1 MSTVDATIAAIT
13 GKIELF
19 LISIPESVGL
29 LIFGAILIIGA
40 VLTRRHLRETNIS
53 DLE

>member
-1 MSTVDATIAAIT
+1 MSILDATTAAII

-29 LIFGAILIIGA
+29 LIFGAILIVGA
-40 VLTRRHLRETNIS
+40 AVTRRYFREADIS